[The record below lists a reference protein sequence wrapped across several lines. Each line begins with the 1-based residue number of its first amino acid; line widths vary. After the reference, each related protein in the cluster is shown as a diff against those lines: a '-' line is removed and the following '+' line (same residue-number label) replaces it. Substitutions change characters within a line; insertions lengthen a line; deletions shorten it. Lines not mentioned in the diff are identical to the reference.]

1 MAARVRDSFGRQA
14 MMSTLGV
21 RMSAVERGRMQ
32 DRTSRLVVGGWRYT
46 GGEGLAPVGELN
58 PDLEG
63 LPDRGAAPARTG

>member
-1 MAARVRDSFGRQA
+1 
-14 MMSTLGV
+14 
-21 RMSAVERGRMQ
+21 MQ
-32 DRTSRLVVGGWRYT
+32 DRTSRLVVGGWRYI